1 GLLPWP
7 LGRAARSDLREVRR
21 EHTAFRKRCQ
31 ELPGAEDTAPLRRRH
46 RVAELRT
53 PGVHA
58 TLTRLR
64 RLRTPHGRDR
74 PARQRRPG
82 LTTRTPT
89 SEVTTL
95 TRSPASAPSTT
106 PHPTGVSRPPPYGS
120 AIAHPPGN

>member
-1 GLLPWP
+1 
-7 LGRAARSDLREVRR
+7 
-21 EHTAFRKRCQ
+21 
-31 ELPGAEDTAPLRRRH
+31 
-46 RVAELRT
+46 
-53 PGVHA
+53 A

-106 PHPTGVSRPPPYGS
+106 PYPTGVSRPHPYGFT
-120 AIAHPPGN
+120 IAHHPVKDGNRHDDGLVPGTHPGFRAAPRCRNPWLRRPHAQGQERGRRGVRPIPHRW